1 MKNRYIPLF
10 LIHSCILIL
19 LSVSVSYSQP
29 ERLQFKHLTPD
40 NGLSSSVITSIFQDH
55 KGFIWIGTYDGL
67 NRYDGI
73 NFVVYKNSLT
83 DSSSLSDD
91 VRTMIEDHD
100 KNLLIGTNAG
110 LCKYNRDKDNFLN
123 YMVDK
128 SSPLRGIGCVVI
140 KIAEDSFGNLWLAT
154 SVGLIY
160 FDRIKNRIIKYTHDA
175 NNPESISDDNV
186 ESVLI
191 DKRARLWVSTRKGLN
206 LFIPETGT
214 FKNIT
219 HGESETDDLS
229 NTYFLDMVEDR
240 RGDLWF
246 GSNEG
251 MYVLKNNPGANITRF
266 IHYKHNDQ
274 DKFSL
279 SSNRIKSFCADN
291 SGNLWIGTENKGI
304 NFFEK
309 ENQRFWS
316 YRRDDYDPKSLN
328 SESVQAICQDKSGN
342 LWVGTFTS
350 GLNVAIK
357 NSDAI
362 IPYQTL
368 PGAPYSL
375 SNNSVLSFLED
386 HQGQIWI
393 GTDGGGLN
401 IFNKKTNRFLRFN
414 VENSHLSSNAILSLY
429 EDSSNQIWI
438 GTWAGGLVR
447 YDSKTKSFIS
457 FTTKNS
463 GIRDDNIF
471 AITGGDNNDLWL
483 GSFEHGLI
491 HYQIRENKFTSITPA
506 NSGLASKMITKI
518 LKYSKGNF
526 LIGCSNCFQIFS
538 PDENRFTTY
547 IHNPDNANSL
557 SSPSLFDI
565 LVVNDSC
572 IWVGTKN
579 GLNLFNP
586 KTKSFTR
593 YFEKDGLPDNVIKG
607 LAMDNS
613 GALWVTTNKGICRFD
628 FKQGKFKNLTKDDGL
643 QSNEF
648 HDRSIL
654 KTKSGALLMGGTK
667 GFNIV
672 YPEKIVENKSIP
684 DILIT
689 DLKILNKGVRP
700 GAENSPL
707 IQNITETKTLT
718 LSHKQSV
725 LTFYF
730 AVMDFT
736 APEKNQYAYKMEG
749 FDKEWI
755 YSGNK
760 SEATY
765 TNLNPGQYVFSVKG
779 SNNDGVWN
787 EKGVSIRII
796 VLPPWWGTWWF
807 RLIVI
812 FTIIF
817 IVLSIFLSRVRSLK
831 NQKILL
837 EKSVALKTSELQEL
851 NVSKDKFFSII
862 AHDLKNPFNSIIGFS
877 EMLKEEITSGDLNN
891 SGKYAGM
898 IYDSATQTFRLLE
911 NLLEWAS
918 SQRGKMSFT
927 PVQIDLGELIKDEFI
942 IAGDLAK
949 GKNIELK
956 SYITDTITIVADKNM
971 IRTIMR
977 NLITNA
983 VKFTHKN
990 GMVKVN
996 AVSCKNYLE
1005 ISVSDSGIGMSKET
1019 MAKLFKID
1027 ANLSTSGTENE
1038 RGTGLGLFL
1047 CKEFADKHN
1056 GKILVESEEGKGS
1069 TFKLLLPWDVTKPD
1083 LIS

>member
-1 MKNRYIPLF
+1 MTSISGVYA
-10 LIHSCILIL
+10 
-19 LSVSVSYSQP
+19 QP

-40 NGLSSSVITSIFQDH
+40 NGLSSSVITSIFQDY

-83 DSSSLSDD
+83 DSSSISDD

-123 YMVDK
+123 YMADK
-128 SSPLRGIGCVVI
+128 SSPLRGIGCAVI

-160 FDRIKNRIIKYTHDA
+160 FDRIKNRIIKYAHDA

-191 DKRARLWVSTRKGLN
+191 DKRARLWVTTRKGLN
-206 LFIPETGT
+206 LFISETGT
-214 FKNIT
+214 FKHII

-229 NTYFLDMVEDR
+229 NTYFLDMIEDR
-240 RGDLWF
+240 GGDLWF

-251 MYVLKNNPGANITRF
+251 MYVLKNNPDTNITRL
-266 IHYKHNDQ
+266 IHYKHDYH

-291 SGNLWIGTENKGI
+291 SGNLWIGTENDGI

-316 YRRDDYDPKSLN
+316 YRGDDYDPKSLN
-328 SESVQAICQDKSGN
+328 SESIQAICQDKSGN

-357 NSDAI
+357 NRDAI
-362 IPYQTL
+362 ILCQTL

-401 IFNKKTNRFLRFN
+401 LFNKKTNRFLRFN

-463 GIRDDNIF
+463 GIKDDNIF

-506 NSGLASKMITKI
+506 NSGLANKMVTKI

-526 LIGCSNCFQIFS
+526 LIGSSNCFQIFS
-538 PDENRFTTY
+538 PGENHFTTY

-557 SSPSLFDI
+557 SHPSLYDI

-579 GLNLFNP
+579 GLNLFNS
-586 KTKSFTR
+586 KTRSFTR
-593 YFEKDGLPDNVIKG
+593 YFEKDGLPSNVIKG

-707 IQNITETKTLT
+707 IQNITETKTLI

-749 FDKEWI
+749 FDKDWI

-765 TNLNPGQYVFSVKG
+765 TNLDPGEYVFSVKG

-796 VLPPWWGTWWF
+796 VLPPWWSTWWF

-831 NQKILL
+831 NQKSLL
-837 EKSVALKTSELQEL
+837 EKTVAMKTAEL
-851 NVSKDKFFSII
+851 NELNASKDKFFSII
-862 AHDLKNPFNSIIGFS
+862 AHDLKNPFNTIIGFS
-877 EMLKEEITSGDLNN
+877 EMLRDEITTGELNKSGE
-891 SGKYAGM
+891 YAGM
-898 IYDSATQTFRLLE
+898 IFDSATKTYRLLE
-911 NLLEWAS
+911 NLLEWAN
-918 SQRGKMSFT
+918 SQRGKISFN
-927 PVQIDLGELIKDEFI
+927 PVPLNLGEIFKEDLRILNEM
-942 IAGDLAK
+942 AGR
-949 GKNIELK
+949 KNIEL
-956 SYITDTITIVADKNM
+956 INHFTDDLTIIADKNM
-971 IRTIMR
+971 IKTILR
-977 NLITNA
+977 NLISNA
-983 VKFTHKN
+983 IKFTHIN
-990 GMVKVN
+990 GKVELTTIIDN
-996 AVSCKNYLE
+996 KQAE
-1005 ISVSDSGIGMSKET
+1005 ISVSDSGIGMTKET
-1019 MAKLFKID
+1019 IAKLFRID
-1027 ANLSTSGTENE
+1027 SNLSIRGTENE
-1038 RGTGLGLFL
+1038 KGTGLGLIL
-1047 CKEFADKHN
+1047 CKEFIEKHG
-1056 GKILVESEEGKGS
+1056 GKIWVESETGKGS
-1069 TFKLLLPWDVTKPD
+1069 IFRFTLPMNIKL
-1083 LIS
+1083 SN

>member
-1 MKNRYIPLF
+1 
-10 LIHSCILIL
+10 
-19 LSVSVSYSQP
+19 VSGVYAQP
-29 ERLQFKHLTPD
+29 ERLQFKHLTTD

-83 DSSSLSDD
+83 DSSSISDD

-128 SSPLRGIGCVVI
+128 SSPLRGIGCAVI

-160 FDRIKNRIIKYTHDA
+160 FDRIKNRIIKYAHDA

-206 LFIPETGT
+206 LFISETGT
-214 FKNIT
+214 FKHIT

-229 NTYFLDMVEDR
+229 NTYFLDMIEDR
-240 RGDLWF
+240 GGDLWF

-251 MYVLKNNPGANITRF
+251 MYVLKNNPDANIIRL
-266 IHYKHNDQ
+266 IHYKHDYN

-279 SSNRIKSFCADN
+279 SSNRIKSFCADS
-291 SGNLWIGTENKGI
+291 SGNLWIGTENDGI
-304 NFFEK
+304 DFFEK

-328 SESVQAICQDKSGN
+328 SESIQAICQDKSGN

-357 NSDAI
+357 NRDAI
-362 IPYQTL
+362 ILYQTL

-401 IFNKKTNRFLRFN
+401 LLNKQTNRFLRFN

-506 NSGLASKMITKI
+506 NSGLANKMITKI

-538 PDENRFTTY
+538 PGENRFTTY

-557 SSPSLFDI
+557 SNPSLYDM

-586 KTKSFTR
+586 KTRSFTR

-667 GFNIV
+667 GFNVI
-672 YPEKIVENKSIP
+672 YPEKITENKSIP

-707 IQNITETKTLT
+707 IQNITETKTLI

-725 LTFYF
+725 FTFYF

-736 APEKNQYAYKMEG
+736 APEKNQYAYKIEG
-749 FDKEWI
+749 FDKDWI

-765 TNLNPGQYVFSVKG
+765 TNLDPGEYVFSVKG
-779 SNNDGVWN
+779 SNNDCVWN
-787 EKGVSIRII
+787 EKGVSIRLI

-807 RLIVI
+807 KVFIISVIIFLIVY
-812 FTIIF
+812 
-817 IVLSIFLSRVRSLK
+817 IFLSRVRRLK
-831 NQKILL
+831 KQKSLL
-837 EKSVALKTSELQEL
+837 EKTVAMKTSELNEL
-851 NVSKDKFFSII
+851 NASKDKFFSII
-862 AHDLKNPFNSIIGFS
+862 AHDLKNPFSSIIGFS
-877 EMLKEEITSGDLNN
+877 EMLKEEVTSGDLNN

-911 NLLEWAS
+911 NLLEWAN
-918 SQRGKMSFT
+918 SQRGKILFT
-927 PVQIDLGELIKDEFI
+927 PVQINLSELIKDEFI
-942 IAGDLAK
+942 IAGDMAI

-956 SYITDTITIVADKNM
+956 SYITDTFTIVADKNM

-996 AVSCKNYLE
+996 AVICKNYLE
-1005 ISVSDSGIGMSKET
+1005 ISVSDSGIGMSKEA

-1027 ANLSTSGTENE
+1027 ANISTRGTENE
-1038 RGTGLGLFL
+1038 KGTGLGLFL
-1047 CKEFADKHN
+1047 CKEFADRHN

-1069 TFKLLLPWDVTKPD
+1069 TFKLLLPLDVTKPD
-1083 LIS
+1083 LII

>member
-19 LSVSVSYSQP
+19 LSVSVSYAQP
-29 ERLQFKHLTPD
+29 ERLQFKHLTTD
-40 NGLSSSVITSIFQDH
+40 DGLSSSVITSIFQDH

-83 DSSSLSDD
+83 DSSSLSND

-100 KNLLIGTNAG
+100 KNLLIGTNSG

-128 SSPLRGIGCVVI
+128 SSPLRGIGCAVL

-154 SVGLIY
+154 SAGLIY
-160 FDRIKNRIIKYTHDA
+160 FDRNKNQIIKYAHDA

-206 LFIPETGT
+206 LFISETGT
-214 FKNIT
+214 FKHIT

-240 RGDLWF
+240 GGDLWF

-251 MYVLKNNPGANITRF
+251 MYVLKDNPDANITRL
-266 IHYKHNDQ
+266 IHYKHDDK

-309 ENQRFWS
+309 ETQRFWS

-328 SESVQAICQDKSGN
+328 SESIQAICQDKSGN

-357 NSDAI
+357 NRDAI
-362 IPYQTL
+362 ILYQTL

-401 IFNKKTNRFLRFN
+401 LLNNQTNRFLRFN
-414 VENSHLSSNAILSLY
+414 VENSHLSSNAILGLY

-447 YDSKTKSFIS
+447 YDSKTKSFRS

-463 GIRDDNIF
+463 GIGDDNIF
-471 AITGGDNNDLWL
+471 AVNGGDNNDLWL

-491 HYQIRENKFTSITPA
+491 HYQIRENKFTSITPE
-506 NSGLASKMITKI
+506 NSGLANKMITKI
-518 LKYSKGNF
+518 LKFSKGNF
-526 LIGCSNCFQIFS
+526 LIGSSNSFQIFS

-547 IHNPDNANSL
+547 SHNPDNANSL
-557 SSPSLFDI
+557 SDPSLYDI
-565 LVVNDSC
+565 LAVNDSC

-586 KTKSFTR
+586 KTRSFTR
-593 YFEKDGLPDNVIKG
+593 YFEKDGLPDNIIKG
-607 LAMDNS
+607 LAIDNS
-613 GALWVTTNKGICRFD
+613 GDLWVTTNKGISRFD

-749 FDKEWI
+749 FDKDWI

-765 TNLNPGQYVFSVKG
+765 TNLDHGQYVFSVKG

-787 EKGVSIRII
+787 EKGISIRII
-796 VLPPWWGTWWF
+796 ILPPWWKTLWF
-807 RLIVI
+807 KVTIISAISFLIVY
-812 FTIIF
+812 
-817 IVLSIFLSRVRSLK
+817 IFLSRVRRLK
-831 NQKILL
+831 NQKSLL
-837 EKSVALKTSELQEL
+837 EKTVAMKTAEL
-851 NVSKDKFFSII
+851 NELNASKDKFFSII
-862 AHDLKNPFNSIIGFS
+862 AHDLKNPFNTIIGFS
-877 EMLKEEITSGDLNN
+877 EMLRDEITSGGLNK
-891 SGKYAGM
+891 SGEYAGM
-898 IYDSATQTFRLLE
+898 IFDSATKTYRLLE
-911 NLLEWAS
+911 NLLEWAN
-918 SQRGKMSFT
+918 SQRGKISFN
-927 PVQIDLGELIKDEFI
+927 PVPMNLCEIFKEDLRILNEM
-942 IAGDLAK
+942 AGR
-949 GKNIELK
+949 KNIEL
-956 SYITDTITIVADKNM
+956 INHFPDNLTIIADKNM
-971 IRTIMR
+971 IKTILR
-977 NLITNA
+977 NLISNA
-983 VKFTHKN
+983 IKFTHIN
-990 GMVKVN
+990 GKVEVTASIDN
-996 AVSCKNYLE
+996 KKAE
-1005 ISVSDSGIGMSKET
+1005 ISVSDSGIGMTRET
-1019 MAKLFKID
+1019 MAKLFRID
-1027 ANLSTSGTENE
+1027 SNLSIRGTENE
-1038 RGTGLGLFL
+1038 KGTGLGLIL
-1047 CKEFADKHN
+1047 CKEFIEKHG
-1056 GKILVESEEGKGS
+1056 GKIWVESEPDEGS
-1069 TFKLLLPWDVTKPD
+1069 IFRFTLPMNIKQTN
-1083 LIS
+1083 